1 MATQLIKKLLGI
13 HPQSNVKPL
22 KNLQY
27 FGSERHGYF
36 VPENLLNSESIIYAV
51 GAGEDISFDT
61 ELKIRYDSR
70 LYIFDPSPYGIN
82 HFNEVKAYI
91 NHGTPLTLDK
101 SHFSYTYQISP
112 RQFNEIEFVAVGLW
126 DKKEI
131 LKFYDPERE
140 NYASH
145 SAYLFTDS
153 KSFIEAPVDRLG
165 NLMKQLGHSHVD
177 LLKIE
182 IEGAEYKVIDS
193 IVEDQLDV
201 RAILVEFDEIYNTK
215 DKAFHFRIKNS
226 CDKLRKAG
234 YVLVHSTVALKRL
247 FVKKEIYDQLK
258 KMETNGENQ

>member
-1 MATQLIKKLLGI
+1 MATQLIKKILGI

-22 KNLQY
+22 KNLSY
-27 FGSERHGYF
+27 YGSERHGYL
-36 VPENLLNSESIIYAV
+36 VPDNFLNNESIIYCV

-61 ELKIRYDSR
+61 ELKLKFDSKVF
-70 LYIFDPSPYGIN
+70 IFDPSPYGIN
-82 HFNEVKAYI
+82 HFNEVCELV
-91 NHGTPLTLDK
+91 NHGTPLTLDPVLAPYK
-101 SHFSYTYQISP
+101 YKINKKQLS
-112 RQFNEIEFVAVGLW
+112 EIVFVPVGLW

-140 NYASH
+140 NYAST

-153 KSFIEAPVDRLG
+153 KRYIEAPVDRLS
-165 NLMKQLGHSHVD
+165 NLMRDLGHSRVD

-193 IVEDQLDV
+193 IVEDLPDV
-201 RAILVEFDEIYNTK
+201 GAILVEFDEVYNTN
-215 DKAFHFRIKNS
+215 DKGFHFRIKNS

-247 FVKKEIYDQLK
+247 FVKKEIYEHLK
-258 KMETNGENQ
+258 KLERNEK

>member
-1 MATQLIKKLLGI
+1 MATQLIKKMLGI

-22 KNLQY
+22 QNLSY
-27 FGSERHGYF
+27 YGSERCGYL
-36 VPENLLNSESIIYAV
+36 VPDHFLNSESIVYCV

-61 ELKIRYDSR
+61 ELKMKFDSR
-70 LYIFDPSPYGIN
+70 VYIFDPSPYGID
-82 HFNEVKAYI
+82 HFDEVKAYV
-91 NHGTPLTLDK
+91 NKGTPLTLDK
-101 SHFSYTYQISP
+101 ALNPYVYHIGP
-112 RQFNEIEFVAVGLW
+112 KQFNEIEFITIGLW

-140 NYASH
+140 NYSSH

-201 RAILVEFDEIYNTK
+201 KAILVEFDEVYNTK

-247 FVKKEIYDQLK
+247 FVKKEVYDQLK
-258 KMETNGENQ
+258 KLELNEERN